1 MTRKSIVFL
10 VAVIAFCGL
19 MPSVAH
25 AASDVVTVGT
35 VPATSTTVNVPIYIR
50 DVSGTPLGIDQGTG
64 NRIQSFSIKVT
75 YSPASSVQSIS
86 IARAGITASL
96 SPSFESKPATANS
109 IAILDTF
116 VESSNPIPFT
126 LNAGAPGN
134 IVAQL
139 TVTLSS
145 SAAPGSNVSLTLDTS
160 TTQLTDQGGSAATKE
175 TVGNG
180 NLSVTNGQINIPDLT
195 VSLQPGSKN
204 VNLGTTSS
212 LAAVLNIAT
221 GSSTQVTLQSSNA
234 TIAKVP
240 ASINIPAGATNGSVS
255 VQGLA
260 LGTATITATLPN
272 NASATATINVV
283 PAPVVCTAPTAP
295 ALTGPPSADA
305 GTQYTISWAEVAN
318 ATEYLLDESTDPTF
332 AAGTTTQTVT
342 GTSATFTHNTGNVRY
357 YYRIRAHNKAGSC
370 DLTSENSTAI
380 SVLINP
386 TPVPLKRILP
396 VVGSVQGSFG
406 SNFKTSVQLY
416 NPKDVTIS
424 GKIVFHTQGVSG
436 SASDPS
442 LTYSLAPGKTQTYA
456 DLLPA
461 MGIASGLG
469 SADIITDINSAL
481 PVSLVRVFND
491 AGANGT
497 TGLGEDQLVPEEAL
511 QPGNVGVLIAPSDIT
526 KFRLNIGVRTLE
538 NGAAMNITVRDK
550 DGIVVKTTSKSYGAT
565 FFTQPTSAQML
576 DGYALV
582 GGETIS
588 FQITS
593 GSAFIYGSTTD
604 NTTNDPSVQLAKN
617 AS

>member
-10 VAVIAFCGL
+10 VAVVVFFSL
-19 MPSVAH
+19 MPVVAY
-25 AASDVVTVGT
+25 AASDGVTVGT
-35 VPATSTTVNVPIYIR
+35 VNATGTTVNVPISIR
-50 DVSGTPLGIDQGTG
+50 DVSSTPLGIDQGAG

-75 YSPASSVQSIS
+75 YAPASSVQSIS
-86 IARAGITASL
+86 INRAGITASL
-96 SPSFESKPATANS
+96 TPSFESKPVTSNS
-109 IAILDTF
+109 ITILDTF
-116 VESSNPIPFT
+116 QESSNPIPFT

-134 IVAQL
+134 QVAQL

-145 SAAPGSNVSLTLDTS
+145 SAAPGSNITLTLDS
-160 TTQLTDQGGSAATKE
+160 ATTQLTDQGGSAATKE

-180 NLSVTNGQINIPDLT
+180 SLTLTNGQINIPDLT

-204 VNLGTTSS
+204 VNLGATSS

-221 GSSTQVTLQSSNA
+221 GSSTQVTLSSSNP
-234 TIAKVP
+234 TVAKVP

-272 NASATATINVV
+272 NASATATVTVV
-283 PAPVVCTAPTAP
+283 QAPVICTTPAAPTLTAP
-295 ALTGPPSADA
+295 ASADA
-305 GTQYTISWAEVAN
+305 GTQYTVSWAEVTN
-318 ATEYLLDESTDPTF
+318 ASEYLLDESTDPTF
-332 AAGTTTQTVT
+332 ASGTTTQTVT

-357 YYRIRAHNKAGSC
+357 YYRIRAHNKAGTC
-370 DLTSENSTAI
+370 DLTSDNSVAI

-386 TPVPLKRILP
+386 TPVPLKRILA

-424 GKIVFHTQGVSG
+424 GKIVFHTQGASG
-436 SASDPS
+436 TATDPS
-442 LTYSLAPGKTQTYA
+442 LTYSLAAGKTQTYA

-469 SADIITDINSAL
+469 SADIIGDLNSAL

-497 TGLGEDQLVPEEAL
+497 TGLAEDQLAEEEAL
-511 QPGNVGVLIAPSDIT
+511 QPGNVGVLIAPSDVA
-526 KFRLNIGVRTLE
+526 KFRLNIGVRTLSL
-538 NGAAMNITVRDK
+538 GAAMNITVRDK
-550 DGIVVKTTSKSYGAT
+550 DGVVVKTTTKSFGST
-565 FFTQPTSAQML
+565 FFIQQPSAQML
-576 DGYALV
+576 DGYTLV